1 MKLAAGGLVGER
13 VEAGAEDVHFPE
25 VFVRVVLAELTSPG
39 DVVLDPFA
47 GYGTTLVVA
56 EQMDRVGV
64 GVELLAERVALARDR
79 LHGSGRIIEAAARNL
94 TQFGL
99 EPVDVC
105 LTSPPYMSSVDHP
118 ENPLPAYGTRD
129 GDYER
134 YLEELG
140 QVFAAVAGLLR
151 PAGHLVIKAA
161 TIRTG
166 DVVTP
171 LAWDIARIAGQ
182 HLVFQGE
189 TYLWWDEPVRWVS
202 GDYCLRFQKAG

>member
-1 MKLAAGGLVGER
+1 MKHAAGDLLRER
-13 VEAGAEDVHFPE
+13 VQAGAEDVHFPE
-25 VFVRVVLAELTSPG
+25 AFVRAVLAELTSPG

-64 GVELLAERVALARDR
+64 GVELLAERVALARSR
-79 LHGSGRIIEAAARNL
+79 LHGAGRIIEGDARNL

-99 EPVDVC
+99 EPVDLC

-118 ENPLPAYGTRD
+118 ENPLSAYRTRD
-129 GDYER
+129 GDYDR
-134 YLEELG
+134 YLDELG

-151 PAGHLVIKAA
+151 PAGHLMINAA

-182 HLVFQGE
+182 HLIFQGE
-189 TYLWWDEPVRWVS
+189 TYLWWDEPAPWVS

>member
-1 MKLAAGGLVGER
+1 MKLAAGDLVRER
-13 VEAGAEDVHFPE
+13 VQAGAEDVHFPE
-25 VFVRVVLAELTSPG
+25 AFVRAVLADLTSPG

-47 GYGTTLVVA
+47 DYGTTLVVA

-64 GVELLAERVALARDR
+64 GVELLAERVALARSR
-79 LHGSGRIIEAAARNL
+79 LHGSGRIIEGGAPQPHSVRPRA
-94 TQFGL
+94 GG
-99 EPVDVC
+99 PVPH
-105 LTSPPYMSSVDHP
+105 LPPYMSSVDHP
-118 ENPLPAYGTRD
+118 ENPLSAYRSRD

-151 PAGHLVIKAA
+151 PAGHLVINAA

-182 HLVFQGE
+182 HLVFHGE
-189 TYLWWDEPVRWVS
+189 TYLWWDEPVPWVS